1 VILGVLT
8 VGGGLINLPHFAG
21 GQSWLAHWLEPVTQV
36 AMMVMKPLPEVA
48 PPGEALLVLLAIGA
62 AVVGLIG
69 GYVVTSRAAIVTPE
83 QAPPERGLWRVL
95 YHKFYVDEVYQFLIV
110 NPVMWFSRTVLWRTV
125 DAFLID
131 RIGVG
136 GTARVA
142 EGLGWLGSRLQ
153 NGQVA
158 FYVAM
163 FAVGAVLILRALV
176 R

>member
-1 VILGVLT
+1 M
-8 VGGGLINLPHFAG
+8 IN
-21 GQSWLAHWLEPVTQV
+21 Q
-36 AMMVMKPLPEVA
+36 
-48 PPGEALLVLLAIGA
+48 
-62 AVVGLIG
+62 
-69 GYVVTSRAAIVTPE
+69 
-83 QAPPERGLWRVL
+83 
-95 YHKFYVDEVYQFLIV
+95 KFYIDELYQFLFV
-110 NPVMWFSRTVLWRTV
+110 NPVMWVSRTALWKTV

-163 FAVGAVLILRALV
+163 FAVGAVLILRTLV